1 MLWKT
6 QLGPNLGEL
15 TWIVTHL
22 AVFHLRRCWLRTYLP
37 FNYPRS
43 QVHRPVL
50 FLEDSPVSKV
60 QDNVSLISKSWSW
73 LSRFPRKPST
83 GLLGHPCTLK
93 TVSLLYLFEGN
104 SQREGSQCLGKSDN
118 EAAPPVSLG
127 DYIHISMRIHVCG
140 GQSPPLVSF
149 SRYCPPCILG
159 QSSPPVRSLPS
170 RQGWMLGQIPTSVSA
185 WSVLGLQ
192 VYSTTPGLLKF
203 NLFWC
208 RFWGSNSSFHHLKA
222 NTLLRKLRMQETLL
236 LKAFNIEI
244 PRWQGDVECE
254 IVYNE
259 LHEDVERGVEA
270 MSQ

>member
-15 TWIVTHL
+15 TWIVTQL

-43 QVHRPVL
+43 HRPFL

-83 GLLGHPCTLK
+83 GRLGHPCTLK

-104 SQREGSQCLGKSDN
+104 SQGEGSQCLGKPDN
-118 EAAPPVSLG
+118 EAALLFLWV
-127 DYIHISMRIHVCG
+127 ITFISACTSMCVEARG
-140 GQSPPLVSF
+140 PPLVSF

-192 VYSTTPGLLKF
+192 VYSTTPGLLQF

-222 NTLLRKLRMQETLL
+222 NTLLRKLQMQETLL
-236 LKAFNIEI
+236 LKAFNIVI

-254 IVYNE
+254 INE

>member
-15 TWIVTHL
+15 TWIVTQL

-37 FNYPRS
+37 FNYPHS

-50 FLEDSPVSKV
+50 FLKDSPVSRV
-60 QDNVSLISKSWSW
+60 QDNVSLISKSLSW

-118 EAAPPVSLG
+118 EAAPPVTLG
-127 DYIHISMRIHVCG
+127 DYIHISMHIHVCG
-140 GQSPPLVSF
+140 GQRSTAGF
-149 SRYCPPCILG
+149 IL
-159 QSSPPVRSLPS
+159 QVLSALHFEPEVPPVWSLPS

-185 WSVLGLQ
+185 WSLLGLQ
-192 VYSTTPGLLKF
+192 VYSTIPGLLQF

-208 RFWGSNSSFHHLKA
+208 RFLGIKFIFSS
-222 NTLLRKLRMQETLL
+222 
-236 LKAFNIEI
+236 
-244 PRWQGDVECE
+244 
-254 IVYNE
+254 
-259 LHEDVERGVEA
+259 
-270 MSQ
+270 S

>member
-1 MLWKT
+1 M
-6 QLGPNLGEL
+6 
-15 TWIVTHL
+15 
-22 AVFHLRRCWLRTYLP
+22 
-37 FNYPRS
+37 
-43 QVHRPVL
+43 HRPVL

-140 GQSPPLVSF
+140 GQRPTAGFILQVLSALHFEPEFPP
-149 SRYCPPCILG
+149 IW
-159 QSSPPVRSLPS
+159 SLPS

-185 WSVLGLQ
+185 WSVGITSVQ
-192 VYSTTPGLLKF
+192 
-203 NLFWC
+203 
-208 RFWGSNSSFHHLKA
+208 HH
-222 NTLLRKLRMQETLL
+222 TWPFT
-236 LKAFNIEI
+236 I
-244 PRWQGDVECE
+244 
-254 IVYNE
+254 
-259 LHEDVERGVEA
+259 
-270 MSQ
+270 